1 MYYFKHIIPRKEH
14 LLMTIIRNARI
25 VTGSGITEG
34 SIAWENGIITSV
46 PECTDSA
53 EIIDAGGA
61 YLSAGFIDLH
71 THGGGGHDFMDGTVE
86 AFLGAAELHA
96 HHGTTTLLP
105 TAVSGT
111 YDETCAMINILEL
124 AQKANRYGADMPGL
138 HLEGP
143 YFAPSQA
150 GAQDPR
156 YLKTPKPEEYLP
168 ILESGGRIL
177 RWSAACE
184 LDGAFAFA
192 DACREHGVLCAAGHS
207 DADLDTVEEAIGHGF
222 THLTHFYSG
231 MSTVH
236 RVNAY
241 RVCGMVEAGYLRNDL
256 TVEIIADGCHLP
268 KGLLQMIYRFIGPD
282 RTCLVTDSMRG
293 AGLPDGT
300 ESILGSL
307 KNGQKVFIEDGVAKM
322 PDRKAFAGSVAT
334 ADRLLRTMVNLA
346 EVPLTDAV
354 KMLTETPARIQGL
367 CDRGTLEQGK
377 RTDLVLFG
385 SDLEV
390 IRTVVGGRTVFAK

>member
-1 MYYFKHIIPRKEH
+1 
-14 LLMTIIRNARI
+14 MTIIKNARI
-25 VTGSGITEG
+25 IRDGGITDG
-34 SIAWENGIITSV
+34 AIAYENGILTAL
-46 PECTDSA
+46 PANTEDC
-53 EIIDAGGA
+53 EIIDAHGA

-71 THGGGGHDFMDGTVE
+71 THGGAGHDFMDGTVG

-96 HHGTTTLLP
+96 AHGTTTLLP
-105 TAVSGT
+105 TATSGS
-111 YDETCAMINILEL
+111 YEETCAMFNILDQ
-124 AQKANRYGADMPGL
+124 AQAQNTHGADMPGL

-143 YFAPSQA
+143 YFSPAQA

-156 YLKTPKPEEYLP
+156 FLKTPKPDEYLP
-168 ILESGGRIL
+168 ILNSTDKLL

-184 LDGAFAFA
+184 LDGAMEFA
-192 DACREHGVLCAAGHS
+192 DACREHGVLCAIGHS
-207 DADLDTVEEAIGHGF
+207 DADLATVEEAMKHGY
-222 THLTHFYSG
+222 THLTHLYSG

-241 RVCGMVEAGYLRNDL
+241 RVCGVVEAGYLLNDL

-293 AGLPDGT
+293 AGLPDGA

-307 KNGQKVFIEDGVAKM
+307 TNGQTVIIEDGVAKM

-334 ADRLLRTMVNLA
+334 TDRLLRTMVNVA
-346 EVPLTDAV
+346 EVPLCDAV
-354 KMLTETPARIQGL
+354 KMLTETPAKIQRL
-367 CDRGTLEQGK
+367 TDRGTLDTGK
-377 RTDLVLFG
+377 RADIVLF
-385 SDLEV
+385 DENLHV
-390 IRTVVGGRTVFAK
+390 IRTVVGGRTVFEV

>member
-1 MYYFKHIIPRKEH
+1 
-14 LLMTIIRNARI
+14 MTIIKNARI
-25 VTGSGITEG
+25 ITETG
-34 SIAWENGIITSV
+34 VTNGCIAYENGVITKA
-46 PECTDSA
+46 PESYQGCD

-71 THGGGGHDFMDGTVE
+71 THGGNGHDFMDGTVE

-96 HHGTTTLLP
+96 KHGTTTLLP
-105 TAVSGT
+105 TATSGT
-111 YDETCAMINILEL
+111 YEETCAMFDILSK
-124 AQKANRYGADMPGL
+124 AQAENTRGADMPGI

-143 YFAPSQA
+143 YFSPAQA
-150 GAQDPR
+150 GAQDPNFI
-156 YLKTPKPEEYLP
+156 KTPNPDEYLP
-168 ILESGGRIL
+168 ILNSTDKLL

-184 LDGAFAFA
+184 SKGAFEFA
-192 DACREHGVLCAAGHS
+192 EACRERGVLCAVGHS
-207 DADLDTVEEAIGHGF
+207 DADFATVKEAIKHGF

-241 RVCGMVEAGYLRNDL
+241 RVCGVVEAGYLLDDL

-268 KGLLQMIYRFIGPD
+268 KELLQMIYRFIGPD

-293 AGLPDGT
+293 AGLPDGA

-307 KNGQKVFIEDGVAKM
+307 KNGQTVIIEDGVAKM

-334 ADRLLRTMVNLA
+334 ADRLLRTMVNVA
-346 EVPLTDAV
+346 EVPLCDAV
-354 KMLTETPARIQGL
+354 KMLTKTPARIQNL
-367 CDRGTLEQGK
+367 NDRGTLEIGK
-377 RTDLVLFG
+377 RADIVLF
-385 SDLEV
+385 DDNFTVL
-390 IRTVVGGRTVFAK
+390 RTVVGGKTVYAE

>member
-1 MYYFKHIIPRKEH
+1 
-14 LLMTIIRNARI
+14 MTIIKNARVI
-25 VTGSGITEG
+25 RGNT
-34 SIAWENGIITSV
+34 IADGTVAYENGILTEV
-46 PECTDSA
+46 PACTDGC
-53 EIIDAGGA
+53 EVIDAGGA

-96 HHGTTTLLP
+96 KHGTTTLLP
-105 TAVSGT
+105 TATSGT
-111 YDETCAMINILEL
+111 YEETCAMFDLLTQVQAKNE
-124 AQKANRYGADMPGL
+124 YGADMPGI

-143 YFAPSQA
+143 YFSPAQA

-168 ILESGGRIL
+168 ILDSTDKLL

-184 LDGAFAFA
+184 LDGAMAFA
-192 DACREHGVLCAAGHS
+192 DACRAHGVLCAIGHS
-207 DADLDTVEEAIGHGF
+207 DADLATVEEAIGHGY
-222 THLTHFYSG
+222 THLTHLYSG

-241 RVCGMVEAGYLRNDL
+241 RVCGVVEAGYLLDDL

-293 AGLPDGT
+293 AGLPDGA

-307 KNGQKVFIEDGVAKM
+307 TSGQTVIIEDGVAKM

-334 ADRLLRTMVNLA
+334 TDRLLRTMVNIA
-346 EVPLTDAV
+346 EVPLCDAV
-354 KMLTETPARIQGL
+354 KMLTETPAKIQKL
-367 CDRGTLEQGK
+367 TDRGTLDIGK
-377 RTDLVLFG
+377 RADLVLFDD
-385 SDLEV
+385 SLQV
-390 IRTVVGGRTVFAK
+390 IRTVVGGRTVFEK

>member
-1 MYYFKHIIPRKEH
+1 
-14 LLMTIIRNARI
+14 MTIINNARI
-25 VTGSGITEG
+25 IRGNTITDGAIAYEHGTLTALPDSFEG
-34 SIAWENGIITSV
+34 
-46 PECTDSA
+46 C
-53 EIIDAGGA
+53 EIIDANGA

-71 THGGGGHDFMDGTVE
+71 THGGAGHDFMDGTVG

-96 HHGTTTLLP
+96 AHGTTTLLP
-105 TAVSGT
+105 TATSGS
-111 YDETCAMINILEL
+111 YEETCAMFDILDQ
-124 AQKANRYGADMPGL
+124 AQAQNTHGADMPGL

-143 YFAPSQA
+143 YFSPAQA

-156 YLKTPKPEEYLP
+156 FLKTPKPDEYLP
-168 ILESGGRIL
+168 ILNSTDKLL

-184 LDGAFAFA
+184 LDGAMEFA
-192 DACREHGVLCAAGHS
+192 DACRVHGVLCAIGHS
-207 DADLDTVEEAIGHGF
+207 DADLATVEEAMKHGY
-222 THLTHFYSG
+222 THLTHLYSG

-241 RVCGMVEAGYLRNDL
+241 RVCGVVEAGYLLNDL

-293 AGLPDGT
+293 AGLPDGA

-307 KNGQKVFIEDGVAKM
+307 TNGQTVIIEDGVAKM

-334 ADRLLRTMVNLA
+334 TDRLLRTMVNVA
-346 EVPLTDAV
+346 EVPLCDAV
-354 KMLTETPARIQGL
+354 KMLTETPAKIQRL
-367 CDRGTLEQGK
+367 TDRGTLDTGK
-377 RTDLVLFG
+377 RADIVLF
-385 SDLEV
+385 DENLQV
-390 IRTVVGGRTVFAK
+390 TRTIVGGRTVFEV

>member
-1 MYYFKHIIPRKEH
+1 MA
-14 LLMTIIRNARI
+14 MTIIKNARI
-25 VTGSGITEG
+25 IRDGKITDG
-34 SIAWENGIITSV
+34 AVAYENGILKALPAS
-46 PECTDSA
+46 EDGC
-53 EIIDAGGA
+53 EIIDAQGT

-71 THGGGGHDFMDGTVE
+71 THGGAGHDFMDGTVE

-96 HHGTTTLLP
+96 SHGTTTLLP
-105 TAVSGT
+105 TATSGS
-111 YDETCAMINILEL
+111 YEETCAMFDILAK
-124 AQKANRYGADMPGL
+124 AQENNTRGADMPGL

-143 YFAPSQA
+143 YFSPAQA

-168 ILESGGRIL
+168 ILDSTDKIL

-184 LDGAFAFA
+184 LDGAMEFA
-192 DACREHGVLCAAGHS
+192 DACREHGVLCAIGHS
-207 DADLDTVEEAIGHGF
+207 DADLATVEEAIKHGY
-222 THLTHFYSG
+222 THLTHLYSG

-241 RVCGMVEAGYLRNDL
+241 RVCGVVEAGYLCDDL

-293 AGLPDGT
+293 AGLPDGG
-300 ESILGSL
+300 ECILGSL
-307 KNGQKVFIEDGVAKM
+307 KSGQIAIIEDGVAKM

-334 ADRLLRTMVNLA
+334 TDRLLRTMVNIA
-346 EVPLTDAV
+346 EVPLCDAV
-354 KMLTETPARIQGL
+354 KMLTETSAKIQKL
-367 CDRGTLEQGK
+367 CDRGTLDTGK
-377 RTDLVLFG
+377 RADIVLF
-385 SDLEV
+385 DENLHV
-390 IRTVVGGRTVFAK
+390 IRTVVGGRTVFEV

>member
-1 MYYFKHIIPRKEH
+1 
-14 LLMTIIRNARI
+14 MTIIKNARI
-25 VTGSGITEG
+25 IKGGE
-34 SIAWENGIITSV
+34 IALGDVAYDGGVITSSTAA
-46 PECTDSA
+46 EGA
-53 EIIDAGGA
+53 EIIDACGA

-71 THGGGGHDFMDGTVE
+71 THGGGGHDFMDGTAE

-96 HHGTTTLLP
+96 RHGTTTLLP
-105 TAVSGT
+105 TATSGS
-111 YDETCAMINILEL
+111 YEETCAMFDILEK
-124 AQKANRYGADMPGL
+124 AQKANVSGADMPGL

-143 YFAPSQA
+143 YFSPAQA

-156 YLKTPKPEEYLP
+156 FLKAPAPEEYMP
-168 ILESGGRIL
+168 ILNSTDKIL

-184 LDGAFAFA
+184 LDGAFELAE
-192 DACREHGVLCAAGHS
+192 ACREKGILCAVGHS
-207 DADLDTVEEAIGHGF
+207 DADFSTVKEAIGHGF

-241 RVCGMVEAGYLRNDL
+241 RVCGVVEAGYLLDDL

-268 KGLLQMIYRFIGPD
+268 KELLQMIYRFIGPD

-293 AGLPDGT
+293 AGLPDGS
-300 ESILGSL
+300 ESIIGSL
-307 KNGQKVFIEDGVAKM
+307 TSGQKVIIEDGVAKM

-346 EVPLTDAV
+346 EVPLTDSV
-354 KMLTETPARIQGL
+354 KMLTETPARIQGFT
-367 CDRGTLEQGK
+367 DRGTLDVGK
-377 RTDLVLFG
+377 RADIVLFND
-385 SDLEV
+385 DLQIV
-390 IRTVVGGRTVFAK
+390 RTIIGGRTVFEA

>member
-1 MYYFKHIIPRKEH
+1 
-14 LLMTIIRNARI
+14 MTIIKNARI
-25 VTGSGITEG
+25 VRGSGITEG
-34 SIAWENGIITSV
+34 SIAYENGIITAM
-46 PECTDSA
+46 PECTDRA
-53 EIIDAGGA
+53 EIIDAYGA

-86 AFLGAAELHA
+86 AFLGTAELHA
-96 HHGTTTLLP
+96 SHGTTTLLP

-111 YDETCAMINILEL
+111 LEETCAMIDILDQ
-124 AQKANRYGADMPGL
+124 AQKLNQYGGDMPGL

-168 ILESGGRIL
+168 ILESGDKIL

-184 LDGAFAFA
+184 LEGAFEFA
-192 DACREHGVLCAAGHS
+192 DACRDHGVLCAVGHS

-222 THLTHFYSG
+222 THLTHFYSC

-241 RVCGMVEAGYLRNDL
+241 RVCGVVEAGYLRDDL

-293 AGLPDGT
+293 AGLPDGS

-307 KNGQKVFIEDGVAKM
+307 KNGQKVIIEDGVAKM

-334 ADRLLRTMVNLA
+334 ADRLLRTMVNTA

-367 CDRGTLEQGK
+367 RDRGTLDEGK
-377 RTDLVLFG
+377 RADLVLFG
-385 SDLEV
+385 DDLKV
-390 IRTVVGGRTVFAK
+390 IRTVVGGRTVFGE

>member
-1 MYYFKHIIPRKEH
+1 
-14 LLMTIIRNARI
+14 MTIIKNARI
-25 VTGSGITEG
+25 IRDGKITDG
-34 SIAWENGIITSV
+34 AVAYENGILKALPAS
-46 PECTDSA
+46 EDGC
-53 EIIDAGGA
+53 EIIDAQGT

-71 THGGGGHDFMDGTVE
+71 THGGAGHDFMDGTVE

-96 HHGTTTLLP
+96 SHGTTTLLP
-105 TAVSGT
+105 TATSGS
-111 YDETCAMINILEL
+111 YEETCAMFDIL
-124 AQKANRYGADMPGL
+124 AQAQENNTRGADMPGL

-143 YFAPSQA
+143 YFSPAQA

-168 ILESGGRIL
+168 ILDSTDKIL

-184 LDGAFAFA
+184 LDGAMEFA
-192 DACREHGVLCAAGHS
+192 DACREHGVLCAIGHS
-207 DADLDTVEEAIGHGF
+207 DADLATVEEAIKHGY
-222 THLTHFYSG
+222 THLTHLYSG

-241 RVCGMVEAGYLRNDL
+241 RVCGVVEAGYLCDDL

-293 AGLPDGT
+293 AGLPDGG
-300 ESILGSL
+300 ECILGSL
-307 KNGQKVFIEDGVAKM
+307 KSGQIAIIEDGVAKM

-334 ADRLLRTMVNLA
+334 TDRLLRTMVNIA
-346 EVPLTDAV
+346 EVPLCDAV
-354 KMLTETPARIQGL
+354 KMLTETPAKIQKL
-367 CDRGTLEQGK
+367 CDRGTLDTGK
-377 RTDLVLFG
+377 RADIVLF
-385 SDLEV
+385 DENLHV
-390 IRTVVGGRTVFAK
+390 IRTVVGGRTVFEV

>member
-1 MYYFKHIIPRKEH
+1 
-14 LLMTIIRNARI
+14 MTIINNARI
-25 VTGSGITEG
+25 IRGNTITDGAIAYEHGTLTALPDSFEG
-34 SIAWENGIITSV
+34 
-46 PECTDSA
+46 C
-53 EIIDAGGA
+53 EIIDANGA

-71 THGGGGHDFMDGTVE
+71 THGGAGHDFMDGTVG

-96 HHGTTTLLP
+96 AHGTTTLLP
-105 TAVSGT
+105 TATSGS
-111 YDETCAMINILEL
+111 YEETCAMFDILDQ
-124 AQKANRYGADMPGL
+124 AQAQNTHGADMPGL

-143 YFAPSQA
+143 YFSPAQA

-156 YLKTPKPEEYLP
+156 FLKTPKPDEYLP
-168 ILESGGRIL
+168 ILNSTDKLL

-184 LDGAFAFA
+184 LDGAMEFA
-192 DACREHGVLCAAGHS
+192 DACREHGVLCAIGHS
-207 DADLDTVEEAIGHGF
+207 DADLATVEEALKHGY
-222 THLTHFYSG
+222 THLTHLYSG

-241 RVCGMVEAGYLRNDL
+241 RVCGVVEAGYLLNDL

-293 AGLPDGT
+293 AGLPDGA

-307 KNGQKVFIEDGVAKM
+307 TNGQTVIIEDGVAKM

-334 ADRLLRTMVNLA
+334 TDRLLRTMVNVA
-346 EVPLTDAV
+346 EVPLCDAV
-354 KMLTETPARIQGL
+354 KMLTETPAKIQRL
-367 CDRGTLEQGK
+367 TDRGTLDTGK
-377 RTDLVLFG
+377 RADIVLF
-385 SDLEV
+385 DENLHLT
-390 IRTVVGGRTVFAK
+390 RTIVGGRTVFEV